1 MLDLSKVWP
10 EWKAVEKVGEGSFGK
25 VFKCEREEYGISSVS
40 AIKVISIPQSK
51 AELESMSF
59 EGVTEEGARTYFSEI
74 VNDFANEIKLME
86 MLKGAPNV
94 VAVENYKIVERADEI
109 GWDIYIRM
117 EYLQSFVAYSKNKKF
132 TEAEVKKFALDISN
146 ALDICSKNGVIH
158 RDVKPDNIFVDKFGS
173 FKLGDFGVARRL
185 EGSMS
190 MMSKKGTY
198 SYMAP
203 EVFRGEKYDHRADIY
218 SLGMVM
224 YKLLNRNRDPFIDP
238 EKPVVS
244 FKERNESLERRRRGE
259 RLPAPIDAS
268 PEMASVI
275 LRACEFRPEDRY
287 LTVDDFRNAILS
299 VGARIINDEP
309 TAKLFEDKT
318 IVVAPRVFEFDETE
332 PAVMTAN
339 PPAHSSDE
347 PTVFADDEPTAFAD
361 DEATVMAGD
370 EPTMIDEPTAFAQ
383 DVTCMADEP
392 TVFAQDVTVFDDGKE
407 PTVFADDEA
416 TVMAEPKHKRVGYAI
431 ASEDETVLPTAQRET
446 DEKIIFSNNDV
457 EEIKDTKLD
466 KKYFV
471 AFVLSATAFL
481 TYLTNVLFDFYNY
494 FVESRMMI
502 PIWVPPPLL
511 CKISTDTLFLLCIIM
526 NAVPLSLLGMACVS
540 LFRRNRKKSF
550 RLLIGALAVPIAT
563 LLLGLI
569 SKSITL
575 WTVLQI
581 AILIIAIIIASKF
594 IPNDEKVIN
603 REILKSSRI
612 HLSGILTKKT
622 TLYVVSII
630 SSALPILLS
639 IVRFHLILP
648 RPLIVFIAIYFFNL
662 LLQMYS
668 INRDKRK
675 LFISTSVIHLV
686 WCIYIIIE
694 CVNY

>member
-1 MLDLSKVWP
+1 
-10 EWKAVEKVGEGSFGK
+10 
-25 VFKCEREEYGISSVS
+25 
-40 AIKVISIPQSK
+40 
-51 AELESMSF
+51 MSF

-94 VAVENYKIVERADEI
+94 VAVENYKIIERTDEI

-244 FKERNESLERRRRGE
+244 FKERNDSLERRRRGE

-268 PEMASVI
+268 LEMASVI

-287 LTVDDFRNAILS
+287 LTVEDFRNAILS
-299 VGARIINDEP
+299 VGARVVNDEP
-309 TAKLFEDKT
+309 TLKYYEDKT
-318 IVVAPRVFEFDETE
+318 IVVAPKAFEFDETE
-332 PAVMTAN
+332 PEAMTAN
-339 PPAHSSDE
+339 PSANYSDE
-347 PTVFADDEPTAFAD
+347 PTVFADE
-361 DEATVMAGD
+361 EATVMAGD

-383 DVTCMADEP
+383 DVTCFADEP
-392 TVFAQDVTVFDDGKE
+392 TAFAQDATCFADEPTAFAQDVTVFDDGNE
-407 PTVFADDEA
+407 PTVFAEDEA
-416 TVMAEPKHKRVGYAI
+416 TAMSEPEHKRVGYAI
-431 ASEDETVLPTAQRET
+431 ASEDEAVLPTAQREA
-446 DEKIIFSNNDV
+446 KNDTKRQ
-457 EEIKDTKLD
+457 EETKLRKLD
-466 KKYFV
+466 KKYF
-471 AFVLSATAFL
+471 AALVLTSTVFL
-481 TYLTNVLFDFYNY
+481 SFLTNVLIDFYNY

-502 PIWVPPPLL
+502 PKWAPPGLYWS
-511 CKISTDTLFLLCIIM
+511 ISTDAFFFLCIII
-526 NAVPLSLLGMACVS
+526 NALPSLLLGMACVS
-540 LFRRNRKKSF
+540 LFRRNRKKYF

-563 LLLGLI
+563 LLLGLTSGVLI
-569 SKSITL
+569 SWPI
-575 WTVLQI
+575 LQI
-581 AILIIAIIIASKF
+581 AILIIAIIIVSKF
-594 IPNDEKVIN
+594 IPNDEKEIN
-603 REILKSSRI
+603 QDVLKSSRI

-630 SSALPILLS
+630 NSALPILLS
-639 IVRFHLILP
+639 IARFHLILP
-648 RPLIVFIAIYFFNL
+648 RPAIMFIAIYFLNL

-675 LFISTSVIHLV
+675 LFISTSVIHLI

-694 CVNY
+694 CVVF

>member
-173 FKLGDFGVARRL
+173 FKLGDFGIARRL

-339 PPAHSSDE
+339 PSALSLDE

-383 DVTCMADEP
+383 DITCMADEP

-416 TVMAEPKHKRVGYAI
+416 TVMAEPEHKRVGYAI
-431 ASEDETVLPTAQRET
+431 ASEDEMAKEET
-446 DEKIIFSNNDV
+446 DITEKDDSELPKPSKNKFL
-457 EEIKDTKLD
+457 ELLTK
-466 KKYFV
+466 KKTFYIV
-471 AFVLSATAFL
+471 AVINF
-481 TYLTNVLFDFYNY
+481 
-494 FVESRMMI
+494 
-502 PIWVPPPLL
+502 
-511 CKISTDTLFLLCIIM
+511 LFLLLPGFSWIY
-526 NAVPLSLLGMACVS
+526 LS
-540 LFRRNRKKSF
+540 
-550 RLLIGALAVPIAT
+550 
-563 LLLGLI
+563 
-569 SKSITL
+569 
-575 WTVLQI
+575 VL
-581 AILIIAIIIASKF
+581 
-594 IPNDEKVIN
+594 
-603 REILKSSRI
+603 
-612 HLSGILTKKT
+612 
-622 TLYVVSII
+622 
-630 SSALPILLS
+630 
-639 IVRFHLILP
+639 
-648 RPLIVFIAIYFFNL
+648 LIVFVIQIYCINEFKRNACIAVGVLNVILSIFN
-662 LLQMYS
+662 
-668 INRDKRK
+668 I
-675 LFISTSVIHLV
+675 LV
-686 WCIYIIIE
+686 AL
-694 CVNY
+694 